1 MPRADRPSDDPGNV
15 PSSPTHNSTAHR
27 PPLTLRRRLR
37 GYWRLAAL
45 GAAFTA
51 TGVLFLFTAGP
62 WAGFRRR
69 SRWLN
74 RAAHIVLR
82 SINVKF
88 TVEGTALPHT
98 GVVASNHV
106 SYVDILV
113 LAAATPQ
120 VFLAKSEV
128 RQWPVFNWFA
138 RMAGTQFIDRNR
150 RSDVAR
156 QNADFVHIVEN
167 DAVLTIFLEGT
178 STDGTTVRPFR
189 SSLLEPA
196 IAHHWPV
203 TPAAIH
209 YTCTGGDVAQ
219 DVCWWG
225 DMGFFEHLFRLVRV
239 DAVHAHL
246 RFGTPVASAEDRK
259 SLAAHLHREVLALK
273 TAIAEKASAA

>member
-1 MPRADRPSDDPGNV
+1 MPTVASAPAV
-15 PSSPTHNSTAHR
+15 PQR
-27 PPLTLRRRLR
+27 PPPTLRRRLR
-37 GYWRLAAL
+37 GAWRLFAL
-45 GAAFTA
+45 GSAFA
-51 TGVLFLFTAGP
+51 LSGLLFLLTAGP

-69 SRWLN
+69 SLWLH
-74 RAAHIVLR
+74 RAAKIVLR
-82 SINVKF
+82 SINVSYS
-88 TVEGTALPHT
+88 VAGTPPRT

-128 RQWPVFNWFA
+128 RHWPVFNWFA

-150 RSDVAR
+150 RADVAR

-178 STDGTTVRPFR
+178 STDGSTVRPFR

-196 IAHHWPV
+196 IEHRWRV

-239 DAVHAHL
+239 DTVTAHL
-246 RFGTPVASAEDRK
+246 QFGEPVPAAAERK
-259 SLAAHLHREVLALK
+259 SLAAHLHREVVALRNQLPGA
-273 TAIAEKASAA
+273 TPVVLT

>member
-1 MPRADRPSDDPGNV
+1 LGGGFLCGALLFV
-15 PSSPTHNSTAHR
+15 
-27 PPLTLRRRLR
+27 LT
-37 GYWRLAAL
+37 
-45 GAAFTA
+45 T
-51 TGVLFLFTAGP
+51 GP

-69 SRWLN
+69 SIWLQ
-74 RAAHIVLR
+74 RTCRIVLR
-82 SINVKF
+82 TLNVSYS
-88 TVEGTALPHT
+88 VEGAALPRT

-120 VFLAKSEV
+120 VFLAKAEV
-128 RQWPVFNWFA
+128 RDWPVFNWFA

-178 STDGTTVRPFR
+178 STDGSTVRPFR

-196 IAHHWPV
+196 IAHRWPV

-225 DMGFFEHLFRLVRV
+225 DMGFFEHLLRLVRV
-239 DAVHAHL
+239 DAVTAYV
-246 RFGTPVASAEDRK
+246 RFGAPAESAEDRK
-259 SLAAHLHREVLALK
+259 ALAARLHGEVVALK
-273 TAIAEKASAA
+273 SQLSTTVAPAA

>member
-1 MPRADRPSDDPGNV
+1 MPDSRQPPAG
-15 PSSPTHNSTAHR
+15 TAAPDR

-37 GYWRLAAL
+37 GCWRLCAL
-45 GAAFTA
+45 AGGFLYGAILFAFT
-51 TGVLFLFTAGP
+51 TGP
-62 WAGFRRR
+62 WSGFRRR
-69 SRWLN
+69 SIWLS
-74 RAAHIVLR
+74 RTCRVVLR
-82 SINVKF
+82 TINVRF
-88 TVEGTALPHT
+88 TVEGGALPRT

-128 RQWPVFNWFA
+128 RSWPIFNWFA
-138 RMAGTQFIDRNR
+138 RWGGTQFIDRNR

-178 STDGTTVRPFR
+178 STDGSLVRPFR
-189 SSLLEPA
+189 SSLLAPA
-196 IAHHWPV
+196 VEHRWPV

-209 YTCTGGDVAQ
+209 YTCTGADVAQ

-225 DMGFFEHLFRLVRV
+225 DMGFFEHLFRLVRADTV
-239 DAVHAHL
+239 TAHI
-246 RFGTPVASAEDRK
+246 RFGNPVAPGEDRK
-259 SLAAHLHREVLALK
+259 ALAARLHSEVVELK
-273 TAIAEKASAA
+273 NQLSNTAAPVA

>member
-1 MPRADRPSDDPGNV
+1 MPTDC
-15 PSSPTHNSTAHR
+15 STPAASLR
-27 PPLTLRRRLR
+27 PPLTVRRRLR
-37 GYWRLAAL
+37 AGWRLCAL
-45 GAAFTA
+45 GAAFA
-51 TGVLFLFTAGP
+51 FDALLFLVTAGP

-69 SRWLN
+69 SLWLH
-74 RAAHIVLR
+74 RAAKVVLR
-82 SINVKF
+82 ALNVSYR
-88 TVEGTALPHT
+88 VEGAPPPRV
-98 GVVASNHV
+98 GVVACNHV

-113 LAAATPQ
+113 LAATTPQ

-128 RQWPVFNWFA
+128 RSWPVFNWFA

-178 STDGTTVRPFR
+178 STDGSTVRPFR

-196 IAHHWPV
+196 VAHRWPV

-239 DAVHAHL
+239 DSVTAHV
-246 RFGTPVASAEDRK
+246 RFGTPVASADDRK
-259 SLAAHLHREVLALK
+259 ELATQLHHEVVALK
-273 TAIAEKASAA
+273 SRLPGGAPAALV

>member
-1 MPRADRPSDDPGNV
+1 MPIDPSVSAAMPG
-15 PSSPTHNSTAHR
+15 R
-27 PPLTLRRRLR
+27 PPPTLSRRLR
-37 GYWRLAAL
+37 GCWRLAAL
-45 GAAFTA
+45 AAAFA
-51 TGVLFLFTAGP
+51 AVAILFLVTAGP

-69 SRWLN
+69 SLWLH
-74 RAAHIVLR
+74 RAAKIVLR
-82 SINVKF
+82 AINVAYRI
-88 TVEGTALPHT
+88 EGGDLPRT

-120 VFLAKSEV
+120 VFLAKAEV
-128 RQWPVFNWFA
+128 RSWPVFNWFA

-150 RSDVAR
+150 RADVAR
-156 QNADFVHIVEN
+156 QNADFVHIVEH

-178 STDGTTVRPFR
+178 STDGSTVRPFR

-196 IAHHWPV
+196 VAHRWPV
-203 TPAAIH
+203 TPAAIA

-239 DAVHAHL
+239 DSVSAHV
-246 RFGTPVASAEDRK
+246 RFGRPVDSAEDRK
-259 SLAAHLHREVLALK
+259 TLAGHLHGEVVALK
-273 TAIAEKASAA
+273 QQLPGAVPAALA

>member
-1 MPRADRPSDDPGNV
+1 MPPDTR
-15 PSSPTHNSTAHR
+15 SSSAAAR
-27 PPLTLRRRLR
+27 PPLTLPRRLR
-37 GYWRLAAL
+37 AGWRLFAL
-45 GAAFTA
+45 GCAFA
-51 TGVLFLFTAGP
+51 IDALLFLVTTGP

-69 SRWLN
+69 SRWLQ
-74 RAAHIVLR
+74 RASRIVLR
-82 SINVKF
+82 AINVSY
-88 TVEGTALPHT
+88 TVEGAPLPRT
-98 GVVASNHV
+98 GIVASNHL
-106 SYVDILV
+106 SYVDVLV

-128 RQWPVFNWFA
+128 RSWPVFNWFA

-178 STDGTTVRPFR
+178 STDGSLVRPFR

-196 IAHHWPV
+196 VEHRWPV

-209 YTCTGGDVAQ
+209 YTCTGADTAQ

-225 DMGFFEHLFRLVRV
+225 DMGFFEHLFRLVRA
-239 DAVHAHL
+239 DTITAHI
-246 RFGTPVASAEDRK
+246 RFGTPVSAGDDRK
-259 SLAAHLHREVLALK
+259 DLAAHLHCEVVALK
-273 TAIAEKASAA
+273 NQLSNTPAPAA

>member
-1 MPRADRPSDDPGNV
+1 MPTGLVESSAPPRPIV
-15 PSSPTHNSTAHR
+15 
-27 PPLTLRRRLR
+27 TLHRRLR
-37 GYWRLAAL
+37 AWWRLGAL
-45 GAAFTA
+45 GGAFALTA
-51 TGVLFLFTAGP
+51 VLFLLTAGP

-69 SRWLN
+69 SLWLH
-74 RAAHIVLR
+74 RAAKIVLR
-82 SINVKF
+82 SINV
-88 TVEGTALPHT
+88 TYSVHGAPPPQV
-98 GVVASNHV
+98 GVVACNHV

-128 RQWPVFNWFA
+128 RHWPVFNWFA

-178 STDGTTVRPFR
+178 STDGSTVRPFR

-196 IAHHWPV
+196 IAHRWPV

-225 DMGFFEHLFRLVRV
+225 DMGFFDHLFRLVRV
-239 DAVHAHL
+239 DTIQAHV
-246 RFGTPVASAEDRK
+246 RFGTAVSAAAERK
-259 SLAAHLHREVLALK
+259 ALAAHLHREVVALK
-273 TAIAEKASAA
+273 SQLPGALPAVLA

>member
-1 MPRADRPSDDPGNV
+1 MPDLHAQP
-15 PSSPTHNSTAHR
+15 PTGVTAPAR
-27 PPLTLRRRLR
+27 PPFTLRRRLR
-37 GYWRLAAL
+37 AGWRLCAL
-45 GAAFTA
+45 GGGFLCGALLF
-51 TGVLFLFTAGP
+51 VLTTGP

-69 SRWLN
+69 SIWLQ
-74 RAAHIVLR
+74 RTCRIVLR
-82 SINVKF
+82 TLNVSYS
-88 TVEGTALPHT
+88 VEGAALPRT

-120 VFLAKSEV
+120 VFLAKAEV
-128 RQWPVFNWFA
+128 RDWPVFNWFA

-167 DAVLTIFLEGT
+167 DAVLTVFLEGT
-178 STDGTTVRPFR
+178 STDGSTVRPFR

-196 IAHHWPV
+196 IEHRWPV

-225 DMGFFEHLFRLVRV
+225 DMGFFEHLFRLVRT
-239 DAVHAHL
+239 DAVTAHV
-246 RFGTPVASAEDRK
+246 RFGAPVASAEERK
-259 SLAAHLHREVLALK
+259 ALAAHLHGEVVALK
-273 TAIAEKASAA
+273 NQLSTTAGRSA

>member
-1 MPRADRPSDDPGNV
+1 MGC
-15 PSSPTHNSTAHR
+15 
-27 PPLTLRRRLR
+27 
-37 GYWRLAAL
+37 AAL
-45 GAAFTA
+45 
-51 TGVLFLFTAGP
+51 LFLLTAGP
-62 WAGFRRR
+62 WSGFRRR
-69 SRWLN
+69 SLWLH
-74 RAAHIVLR
+74 RACRFLLR
-82 SINVKF
+82 TINVRF
-88 TVEGTALPHT
+88 TVEGEARPRT

-128 RQWPVFNWFA
+128 RSWPVFNWFA

-150 RSDVAR
+150 RADVAR

-178 STDGTTVRPFR
+178 STDGSYVRPFR

-196 IAHHWPV
+196 VAHDWPI
-203 TPAAIH
+203 TPAAIY

-239 DAVHAHL
+239 DTVTAHL
-246 RFGTPVASAEDRK
+246 RFGAPVAAGDDRK
-259 SLAAHLHREVLALK
+259 ALATRLHEEVVALKRQLPGAAPAVLA
-273 TAIAEKASAA
+273 